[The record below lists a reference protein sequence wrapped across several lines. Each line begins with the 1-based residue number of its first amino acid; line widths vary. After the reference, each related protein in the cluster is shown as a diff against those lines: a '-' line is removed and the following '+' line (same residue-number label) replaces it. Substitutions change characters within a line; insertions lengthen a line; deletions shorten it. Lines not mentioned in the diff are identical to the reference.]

1 MLNPWARSIIRNV
14 QYLCDTLYFYRNH
27 FFFFLL
33 FLIFNPIVET
43 NEHESMRLFKTTI
56 AFQGMYI
63 IVHLGKVD
71 ASWGSTAR
79 VNLVRARSKLPRR
92 ELHELH
98 HTQRILNSRWLVI
111 TFIFSDQTIILRF
124 ILYKLSSTSI
134 YLSTENLIIV
144 SGIRAKDYSFL
155 SFPWNKGL
163 FIEIHNYI

>member
-1 MLNPWARSIIRNV
+1 MGSIYHPKRAIFVR
-14 QYLCDTLYFYRNH
+14 YFILLSQS
-27 FFFFLL
+27 FFFFFCSSSFSIQLL
-33 FLIFNPIVET
+33 KQMNTKVCDC
-43 NEHESMRLFKTTI
+43 SRLTTI